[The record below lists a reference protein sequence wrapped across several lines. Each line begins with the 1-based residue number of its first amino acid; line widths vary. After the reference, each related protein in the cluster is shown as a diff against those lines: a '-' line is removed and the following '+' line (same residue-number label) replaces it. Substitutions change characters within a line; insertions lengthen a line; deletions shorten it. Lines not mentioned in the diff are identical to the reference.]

1 MGSILI
7 KNGRLWDGVRF
18 FDADILSENGVIT
31 AIGGN
36 IQANANFT
44 YDATGMIV
52 SPGLVDIHI
61 HMRGTEP
68 DRFGIDADMSTIP
81 FGVTAAADAG
91 GAHASEEIVKNHLV
105 KNVTFVRVPIRNN
118 QPDFQSAERKLALY
132 PTTAIGLKVY
142 FDTNSSEVTDI
153 APLAEIC
160 RYAKTHDLLVM
171 VHCSNSP
178 TPMSEILEVLN
189 PGDILTHAFHGGVH
203 TARDD
208 DYKSMMEAKKRG
220 VIIDAGFAG
229 HIHTDFAVFRKAVSL
244 GVLPDTISTDI
255 TRASAYMRGGRFGMT
270 MCMSMA
276 KEAGMEEADIFRAVT
291 TTPARVL
298 GKSDQWGHLA
308 VGRKTDI
315 AVFRYGHE
323 PFSLSD
329 KAGNVIESENSYR
342 CKMTIANG
350 IIVWRD

>member
-1 MGSILI
+1 MAKILI
-7 KNGRLWDGVRF
+7 KNGRIWDGNRF
-18 FDADILSENGVIT
+18 YFADILTDGEYISKIEDRIDDE
-31 AIGGN
+31 
-36 IQANANFT
+36 ANYTF
-44 YDATGMIV
+44 DATGMIV
-52 SPGLVDIHI
+52 TPGLVDCHI
-61 HMRGTEP
+61 HMQGTEP
-68 DRFGIDADMSTIP
+68 DRFGINPEMSTIP

-91 GAHASEEIVKNHLV
+91 GAHACEELTKHYLV

-160 RYAKTHDLLVM
+160 RYAQAHGLLVM

-270 MCMSMA
+270 MCMSI
-276 KEAGMEEADIFRAVT
+276 DR
-291 TTPARVL
+291 
-298 GKSDQWGHLA
+298 KS
-308 VGRKTDI
+308 V
-315 AVFRYGHE
+315 V
-323 PFSLSD
+323 
-329 KAGNVIESENSYR
+329 
-342 CKMTIANG
+342 
-350 IIVWRD
+350 